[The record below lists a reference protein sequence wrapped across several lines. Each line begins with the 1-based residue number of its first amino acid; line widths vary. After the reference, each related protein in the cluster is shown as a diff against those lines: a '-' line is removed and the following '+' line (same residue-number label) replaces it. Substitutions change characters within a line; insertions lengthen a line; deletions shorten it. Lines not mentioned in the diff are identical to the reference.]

1 MAWIKYNK
9 NSDLGNK
16 LNTAVNYFYLAQAQI
31 ENLNDTLTS
40 MTDQQISDEM
50 GINLAQVSDFKTT
63 LNLLD
68 QALEAAKQ
76 YQRDLT

>member
-9 NSDLGNK
+9 TSDLGNK

-31 ENLNDTLTS
+31 ENLNDTVTS

-50 GINLAQVSDFKTT
+50 GIDSAQVSDFKTT